1 MGSQSFLILGW
12 ITSPTP
18 QVKWK
23 WILFVYCCLKRER
36 TPWGKMP
43 GAIFLDPVTFAAISL
58 KAGSGP
64 ESSDSSVSSQS
75 MSGGKCYNR
84 YSILCAKY

>member
-1 MGSQSFLILGW
+1 
-12 ITSPTP
+12 
-18 QVKWK
+18 
-23 WILFVYCCLKRER
+23 
-36 TPWGKMP
+36 MP
-43 GAIFLDPVTFAAISL
+43 GAIFLDPGIFAAISL

-64 ESSDSSVSSQS
+64 KSSDSSVSSQS